1 MSKDLSENRIAEYLR
16 LRRRILSLLYAFF
29 QEFPYGSMEPRQIK
43 EACGT
48 TAGLLNWNLV
58 YLEKSGYVALD
69 RSPDCPPYVACS
81 ASITAEGVDLV
92 EDLAR
97 FNKRFP
103 SAEY

>member
-1 MSKDLSENRIAEYLR
+1 MSKDLSENRIAEYLQ

-29 QEFPYGSMEPRQIK
+29 QEFPYGAMELRQIK
-43 EACGT
+43 ETCGT

-58 YLEKSGYVALD
+58 YLEKSGYAALD

-81 ASITAEGVDLV
+81 ASITADGIDLV
-92 EDLAR
+92 EDPAR
-97 FNKRFP
+97 FNNRFP